1 MMNEL
6 IEMKTTMTELRA
18 KPVVKD
24 KFWIVEDGDR
34 KVATIQAIEEGGFV
48 YVHEDTRE
56 KFPTVNL
63 LKKKLNISFEKSV
76 KKSKPSITHEVY
88 GYACGTRPYNELW
101 DVSKKIPIYTKT
113 DKSKSYFCAGYYLIK
128 FSNNWVKAYCP
139 KLITLQRYEFLGPF
153 KTADEQHV
161 KLRIA
166 NGN

>member
-1 MMNEL
+1 MD
-6 IEMKTTMTELRA
+6 IMTELKA
-18 KPVVKD
+18 TPIIKD
-24 KFWIVEDGDR
+24 KFWIVEEGDQ

-48 YVHEDTRE
+48 YVHDDQRE

-63 LKKKLNISFEKSV
+63 LKKKLNISFEKAF
-76 KKSKPSITHEVY
+76 KKTKTSTAHEVY
-88 GYACGTRPYNELW
+88 GFPCGTKPFNELW

-139 KLITLQRYEFLGPF
+139 KLITLQRYEFQGPF
-153 KTADEQHV
+153 KSSEEQHTE
-161 KLRIA
+161 LRTA